1 MAKIFH
7 DSDSAGVVVGQVTPL
22 LAGLLTVVRLDLPYL
37 VAVGV
42 CVANMA
48 VVSSLYR
55 ETLAP
60 KDRRPFSP
68 RRANPFSFG
77 KLLK

>member
-1 MAKIFH
+1 MTLTVLASF
-7 DSDSAGVVVGQVTPL
+7 VVQVTPL

-77 KLLK
+77 KLLR